1 MKIRK
6 NILKARYKDVEEE
19 IFMYKHFGAD
29 TVGKS
34 IEI

>member
-6 NILKARYKDVEEE
+6 NILKSRYKDVEEE
-19 IFMYKHFGAD
+19 IFMYKHLGAG
-29 TVGKS
+29 TIGKS